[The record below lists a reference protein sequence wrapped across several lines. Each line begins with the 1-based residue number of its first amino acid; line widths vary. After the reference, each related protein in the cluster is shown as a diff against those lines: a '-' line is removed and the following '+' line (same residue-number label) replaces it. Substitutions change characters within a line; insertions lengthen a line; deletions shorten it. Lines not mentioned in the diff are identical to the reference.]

1 MQDRPLLA
9 RQPILDRDK
18 AIYAYELLCRPIP
31 DATEAWQ
38 DAHGNSATTEVVI
51 GAIHE
56 IGMALVT
63 GGRPA
68 FVNFTADFLSIDLPL
83 SPDEMVIELLEHI
96 PATDKNINA
105 VIRLKQQGFRIA
117 VDDFTGDEA
126 QAAWLKYADIVKV
139 DLPAVGSLDAAS
151 AVRNEF
157 HREGLIWLAEKVETY
172 EEFEHCRAA
181 GYDLFQGYFFSKP
194 AVLFGRRTPDSH
206 IAVMQLLGALN
217 QEEADFDDI
226 VDTVRRDPQL
236 SYRLLQM
243 ANSPQVNQGSSI
255 TSLQRAATA
264 LGLNRIRNWANLLAL
279 GKLSDKPAILQQ
291 QALFRGYL
299 MQNLSS
305 VTKTME
311 PDTAFTLGLF
321 SLLDAML
328 DMPID
333 EVCARVNLPK
343 ELTQAITEN
352 AGPYGKHLKA
362 LMQWEK
368 GAADA
373 IDWASLDVSPGEL
386 EASIEQAIHTVSHQS
401 DDLSL

>member
-9 RQPILDRDK
+9 RQPILDSNK
-18 AIYAYELLCRPIP
+18 SIYAYELLCRPIP
-31 DATEAWQ
+31 NATEAWQ
-38 DAHGNSATTEVVI
+38 DAHGNNATTEVVI
-51 GAIHE
+51 GALHE

-105 VIRLKQQGFRIA
+105 VTRLKQQGFRIA
-117 VDDFTGDEA
+117 VDDFTGSDA
-126 QAAWLKYADIVKV
+126 QAEWLKYADIVKV
-139 DLPAVGSLDAAS
+139 DLPALGSLEEAG
-151 AVRNEF
+151 AVRKKF
-157 HREGLIWLAEKVETY
+157 HRDGLIWLAEKVETY
-172 EEFEHCRAA
+172 EEFEHCKAS

-194 AVLFGRRTPDSH
+194 VLLFGRRTPDSH
-206 IAVMQLLGALN
+206 LAVMQLLGALN

-226 VDTVRRDPQL
+226 VDTIRRDPQL

-243 ANSPQVNQGSSI
+243 ANSPQVNHGAPI
-255 TSLQRAATA
+255 TTLQRAATA
-264 LGLNRIRNWANLLAL
+264 LGLSRIRNWANLLAL
-279 GKLSDKPAILQQ
+279 GKLSDKPVILQQ

-299 MQNLSS
+299 MQNLSGT
-305 VTKTME
+305 TKSME

-333 EVCARVNLPK
+333 EVCARVSLPK
-343 ELTQAITEN
+343 ELTLAITEHV
-352 AGPYGKHLKA
+352 GPYGKHLKA
-362 LMQWEK
+362 LTQWEK
-368 GAADA
+368 GEAEA
-373 IDWASLDVSPGEL
+373 IDWSTLEVSPSEL
-386 EASIEQAIHTVSHQS
+386 EASIEQAIHTVSQQS
-401 DDLSL
+401 RDLSL

>member
-1 MQDRPLLA
+1 
-9 RQPILDRDK
+9 
-18 AIYAYELLCRPIP
+18 
-31 DATEAWQ
+31 
-38 DAHGNSATTEVVI
+38 
-51 GAIHE
+51 
-56 IGMALVT
+56 
-63 GGRPA
+63 
-68 FVNFTADFLSIDLPL
+68 
-83 SPDEMVIELLEHI
+83 
-96 PATDKNINA
+96 
-105 VIRLKQQGFRIA
+105 
-117 VDDFTGDEA
+117 
-126 QAAWLKYADIVKV
+126 
-139 DLPAVGSLDAAS
+139 
-151 AVRNEF
+151 
-157 HREGLIWLAEKVETY
+157 
-172 EEFEHCRAA
+172 
-181 GYDLFQGYFFSKP
+181 
-194 AVLFGRRTPDSH
+194 
-206 IAVMQLLGALN
+206 
-217 QEEADFDDI
+217 
-226 VDTVRRDPQL
+226 
-236 SYRLLQM
+236 M

-362 LMQWEK
+362 LLQWEK

-401 DDLSL
+401 GDLSL

>member
-9 RQPILDRDK
+9 RQPILDSNK

-31 DATEAWQ
+31 DASEAWQ

-51 GAIHE
+51 GALHE

-105 VIRLKQQGFRIA
+105 VTRLKQQGFRIA

-126 QAAWLKYADIVKV
+126 QATWLKYADIVKV
-139 DLPAVGSLDAAS
+139 DLPALGSPDNAG
-151 AVRNEF
+151 AVRKKF
-157 HREGLIWLAEKVETY
+157 HREGLLWLAEKVETH
-172 EEFEHCRAA
+172 EEFEHCKAA

-194 AVLFGRRTPDSH
+194 VILFGRRTPDSH
-206 IAVMQLLGALN
+206 LAVMQLLGALN

-243 ANSPQVNQGSSI
+243 ANSPQVNHGAPI
-255 TSLQRAATA
+255 TTLQRAATA
-264 LGLNRIRNWANLLAL
+264 LGLSRIRNWANLLAL
-279 GKLSDKPAILQQ
+279 GKLSDKPAVLQQ

-299 MQNLSS
+299 MQSLSAG
-305 VTKTME
+305 TDTME

-352 AGPYGKHLKA
+352 AGVYGQHLKA

-368 GAADA
+368 GAADT
-373 IDWASLDVSPGEL
+373 IDWASLEVTPSEL
-386 EASIEQAIHTVSHQS
+386 EASIEQAILTVSQQS
-401 DDLSL
+401 GDLGL

>member
-9 RQPILDRDK
+9 RQPILDSNK

-31 DATEAWQ
+31 DASEAWQ

-51 GAIHE
+51 GALHE

-105 VIRLKQQGFRIA
+105 VTRLKQQGFRIA

-126 QAAWLKYADIVKV
+126 QATWLKYADIVKV
-139 DLPAVGSLDAAS
+139 DLPALGSPDNAG
-151 AVRNEF
+151 AVRKKF
-157 HREGLIWLAEKVETY
+157 HREGLLWLAEKVETH
-172 EEFEHCRAA
+172 EEFEHCKAA

-194 AVLFGRRTPDSH
+194 VILFGRRTPDSH
-206 IAVMQLLGALN
+206 LAVMQLLGALN

-243 ANSPQVNQGSSI
+243 ANSPQVNHGAPI
-255 TSLQRAATA
+255 TTLQRAATA
-264 LGLNRIRNWANLLAL
+264 LGLSRIRNWANLLAL
-279 GKLSDKPAILQQ
+279 GKLSDKPAVLQQ

-299 MQNLSS
+299 MQSLSAG
-305 VTKTME
+305 TDTME

-321 SLLDAML
+321 SLIDAML

-352 AGPYGKHLKA
+352 SGVYGQHLKA

-368 GAADA
+368 GAADT
-373 IDWASLDVSPGEL
+373 IDWASLEVTPSEL
-386 EASIEQAIHTVSHQS
+386 EASIEQAILTVSQQS
-401 DDLSL
+401 GDLGL

>member
-9 RQPILDRDK
+9 RQPILDSNK

-31 DATEAWQ
+31 DASEAWQ

-51 GAIHE
+51 GALHE

-105 VIRLKQQGFRIA
+105 VTRLKQQGFRIA

-126 QAAWLKYADIVKV
+126 QATWLKYADIVKV
-139 DLPAVGSLDAAS
+139 DLPALGSPDNAG
-151 AVRNEF
+151 AVRKKF
-157 HREGLIWLAEKVETY
+157 HREGLLWLAEKVETH
-172 EEFEHCRAA
+172 EEFEHCKAA

-194 AVLFGRRTPDSH
+194 VILFGRRTPDSH
-206 IAVMQLLGALN
+206 LAVMQLLGALN

-243 ANSPQVNQGSSI
+243 ANSPQVNHGAPI
-255 TSLQRAATA
+255 TTLQRAATA
-264 LGLNRIRNWANLLAL
+264 LGLSRIRNWANLLAL
-279 GKLSDKPAILQQ
+279 GKLSDKPAVLQQ

-299 MQNLSS
+299 MQSLSAG
-305 VTKTME
+305 TDTME

-352 AGPYGKHLKA
+352 SGVYGQHLKA

-368 GAADA
+368 GAADT
-373 IDWASLDVSPGEL
+373 IDWASLEVTPSEL
-386 EASIEQAIHTVSHQS
+386 EASIEQAILTVSQQS
-401 DDLSL
+401 GDLGL

>member
-9 RQPILDRDK
+9 RQPILDSNK

-31 DATEAWQ
+31 DASEAWQ

-51 GAIHE
+51 GALHE

-105 VIRLKQQGFRIA
+105 VTRLKQQGFRIA

-126 QAAWLKYADIVKV
+126 QATWLKYADIVKV
-139 DLPAVGSLDAAS
+139 DLPALGSPDNAG
-151 AVRNEF
+151 AVRKKF
-157 HREGLIWLAEKVETY
+157 HREGLLWLAEKVETH
-172 EEFEHCRAA
+172 EEFEHCKAA

-194 AVLFGRRTPDSH
+194 VILFGRRTPDSH
-206 IAVMQLLGALN
+206 LAVMQLLGALN
-217 QEEADFDDI
+217 QEEADVDDI

-243 ANSPQVNQGSSI
+243 ANSPQVNHGAPI
-255 TSLQRAATA
+255 TTLQRAATA
-264 LGLNRIRNWANLLAL
+264 LGLSRIRNWANLLAL
-279 GKLSDKPAILQQ
+279 GKLSDKPAVLQQ

-299 MQNLSS
+299 MQSLSAG
-305 VTKTME
+305 TDTME

-352 AGPYGKHLKA
+352 AGVYGQHLKA

-368 GAADA
+368 GAADT
-373 IDWASLDVSPGEL
+373 IDWASLEVTPSEL
-386 EASIEQAIHTVSHQS
+386 EASIEQAILTVSQQS
-401 DDLSL
+401 GDLGL

>member
-1 MQDRPLLA
+1 
-9 RQPILDRDK
+9 
-18 AIYAYELLCRPIP
+18 
-31 DATEAWQ
+31 
-38 DAHGNSATTEVVI
+38 
-51 GAIHE
+51 
-56 IGMALVT
+56 
-63 GGRPA
+63 
-68 FVNFTADFLSIDLPL
+68 
-83 SPDEMVIELLEHI
+83 
-96 PATDKNINA
+96 
-105 VIRLKQQGFRIA
+105 
-117 VDDFTGDEA
+117 
-126 QAAWLKYADIVKV
+126 
-139 DLPAVGSLDAAS
+139 
-151 AVRNEF
+151 
-157 HREGLIWLAEKVETY
+157 
-172 EEFEHCRAA
+172 
-181 GYDLFQGYFFSKP
+181 
-194 AVLFGRRTPDSH
+194 
-206 IAVMQLLGALN
+206 MQLLGALN

-401 DDLSL
+401 GDLSL